1 MFGITSNFKKYGTTK
16 VSALLSSGTYN
27 DFLKIQKDKKRIE
40 EEKEKEEL
48 LKKDD
53 ATDDDNTNIGAS
65 TKTKVVTCGRI
76 R

>member
-1 MFGITSNFKKYGTTK
+1 MFGISSNFKKYGTTS

-27 DFLKIQKDKKRIE
+27 DFLKKQKDKKRIE

-48 LKKDD
+48 LNNND
-53 ATDDDNTNIGAS
+53 ATDDNNNTNVS

>member
-1 MFGITSNFKKYGTTK
+1 MFGITSNFKKYGTSS
-16 VSALLSSGTYN
+16 VSTLLSSGTYN
-27 DFLKIQKDKKRIE
+27 DFLKKQKDKKCIE

-48 LKKDD
+48 LKNNDS
-53 ATDDDNTNIGAS
+53 TDDNNKTNIS